1 MDEVFEVATPGKLNY
16 PLLNTDEELFIVIEI
31 KGCAV
36 ELYSGCLY
44 SLRSVPCAAIAIDIG
59 SPCISARLSH
69 DYHTR

>member
-44 SLRSVPCAAIAIDIG
+44 SLRSIQQLVEQ
-59 SPCISARLSH
+59 
-69 DYHTR
+69 

>member
-16 PLLNTDEELFIVIEI
+16 PLLNTDEEIFIVIEI

-44 SLRSVPCAAIAIDIG
+44 SLRSTVH
-59 SPCISARLSH
+59 ISQLAFIRVNHLLF
-69 DYHTR
+69 TAWLEKE

>member
-44 SLRSVPCAAIAIDIG
+44 SLRS
-59 SPCISARLSH
+59 
-69 DYHTR
+69 T